1 MGEKVCPVLSEH
13 LSSSGVFPSSYVYC
27 FRYFESIKQSIL
39 TDLPYFRLSNWEY
52 LSLIYMARLRN
63 KFQHHEIIHSVI
75 CACAW
80 YNLVHQ
86 PFVDS
91 SRDKRSAN
99 DKLSSWIVSSNYFF
113 ISITLWISHV
123 LFSVNV
129 PVIINHNYGY
139 NKYVCS

>member
-1 MGEKVCPVLSEH
+1 MGEKVCPVLSEQ

-27 FRYFESIKQSIL
+27 FRYFESIKQSIW

-80 YNLVHQ
+80 NNLVHQ
-86 PFVDS
+86 PVVDS
-91 SRDKRSAN
+91 SRDKRSAH
-99 DKLSSWIVSSNYFF
+99 DKLSSMNCINQ
-113 ISITLWISHV
+113 
-123 LFSVNV
+123 LFLHQHY
-129 PVIINHNYGY
+129 VINESCLIQCE
-139 NKYVCS
+139 CSCNNQS